1 LNTKYRPALYA
12 SVQALMSHALNRD
25 FVSDIETDGL
35 LEAVTVIHSAVLID
49 AETEEVWDFEPAEIP
64 LYLQLYAKI
73 VADGGRI
80 VGHNFIGYDAAVI
93 EKLHGIPIPPA
104 ENLVDTV
111 CLAKLLFSDIKASD
125 FPAAKAWKS
134 YKAKLDET
142 TALGSTVPPPAMK
155 APLEFPG
162 QFVGM
167 HSLEAWGYRLG
178 SERKGDYSKEMKDQG
193 LDPWA
198 SWNPAMHDYMIQD
211 GRVNLALFRHLM
223 SFEPSPQ
230 SVLLEMRVQ
239 RLCSKIERNGWPFN
253 VSEAERLYQDLTA
266 ERERLSQ
273 DLRSL
278 FPPWVVQ
285 LEDFIP
291 ARDNKTK
298 GYVKG
303 VPVPRFE
310 TIEFNPSSRDHIIDR
325 LKNKYGWVPRDDD
338 YTDGGKPKVD
348 DDILK
353 RLPYPEAKALARYFL
368 IQKRIGQLGEGN
380 QAWLRV
386 VSKEGKIHGRYNT
399 NGASTG
405 RATHYNPNIS
415 QVPSV
420 GAEYGRDCRALFTV
434 PRGWRQI
441 GADQAGLEL
450 RCLGSFIA
458 AFDGGK
464 YIEVVLNGDIHWE
477 NAKAL
482 FGLPDDTVRD
492 DENPQHKK
500 MRNVAKTF
508 IYAFLYGA
516 GDAKLGSIVGK
527 GRVAGAKLRA
537 RFLTKFPALKKLI
550 AAVQSAAKKG
560 WLKGLDGRKL
570 PVRSEHSALN
580 TLLQSAGAIICK
592 QWIADAEQAL
602 VDAGLK
608 HGWDGDFAILGWVHD
623 ELQVACRAG
632 LEDQIAAILVETARR
647 AGDPFPSWRCP
658 TDGDA
663 KIGANWAEC
672 H

>member
-1 LNTKYRPALYA
+1 LNTKYRPALVA
-12 SVQALMSHALNRD
+12 SVAALMSRVLSGD
-25 FVSDIETDGL
+25 YVSDIETNGL
-35 LEAVTVIHSAVLID
+35 LEEVTTIHSAVIID
-49 AETEEVWDFEPAEIP
+49 AITGEVWDFMPDEIP
-64 LYLQLYAKI
+64 LYIQVYEKI

-93 EKLHGIPIPPA
+93 EKLCGVPIPPA

-111 CLAKLLFSDIKASD
+111 SLAKLLFSDIKASD
-125 FPAAKAWKS
+125 FPAAKAWKAWRN
-134 YKAKLDET
+134 KVDE
-142 TALGSTVPPPAMK
+142 AADKDLPPPRGEP
-155 APLEFPG
+155 PLEFPG

-178 SERKGDYSKEMKDQG
+178 AERKGDYSKEMKDQG

-223 SFEPSPQ
+223 SFEPSAQ

-239 RLCSKIERNGWPFN
+239 RLCSKIERNGFPFD
-253 VSEAERLYQDLTA
+253 VAKGEKLYQDLCA
-266 ERERLSQ
+266 EREHLSQ
-273 DLRSL
+273 SLRSL

-298 GYVKG
+298 GYKKG

-310 TIEFNPSSRDHIIDR
+310 TIEFNPASRDHIIDR
-325 LKNKYGWVPRDDD
+325 LKDKYGWVPKDDE

-348 DDILK
+348 DTILQ

-368 IQKRIGQLGEGN
+368 IQKRIGQVGEGA
-380 QAWLRV
+380 QAWLRL
-386 VSKEGKIHGRYNT
+386 VSKEGRIHGRYNT
-399 NGASTG
+399 IGAPTG
-405 RATHYNPNIS
+405 RASHYSPNIT
-415 QVPSV
+415 QVPRV
-420 GAEYGRDCRALFTV
+420 GSEFGWECRELFTV
-434 PRGWRQI
+434 PTGWSQI

-458 AFDGGK
+458 AFDGGA

-482 FGLPDDTVRD
+482 FGFPDDTVRD

-500 MRNVAKTF
+500 ARNVAKTF

-550 AAVQSAAKKG
+550 TAVQSAAKKG

-580 TLLQSAGAIICK
+580 TLLQSAGALICK
-592 QWIADAEQAL
+592 QWIVDAEDAL
-602 VDAGLK
+602 VAAGLK
-608 HGWDGDFAILGWVHD
+608 HGWDGDFAWMAWSHD
-623 ELQVACRAG
+623 EGQLAVRKG
-632 LEDQIAAILVETARR
+632 LEEKVAAILVETARK
-647 AGDPFPSWRCP
+647 AGDPFASWRCP
-658 TDGDA
+658 TDGDY
-663 KIGANWAEC
+663 KIGSNWATC